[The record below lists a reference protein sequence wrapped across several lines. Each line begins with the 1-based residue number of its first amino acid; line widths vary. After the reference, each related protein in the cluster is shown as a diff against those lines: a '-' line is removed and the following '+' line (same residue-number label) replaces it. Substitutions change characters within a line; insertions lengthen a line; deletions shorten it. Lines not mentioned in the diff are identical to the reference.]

1 MRIGYELILG
11 RFARRSSSV
20 EHIPRLCTRSGGYRC
35 DFASKHAELERLCF
49 LDYRARIV
57 ALVAILFTY
66 GSFALANSEISDP
79 TFVEEEEERPNI
91 FKRMENHVQGRVL
104 KGLLELVPLLVTVL
118 VIVYLVNA
126 TNNFFRELPFIKDQ
140 PWDVPGI
147 GLLILV
153 IIFYLVGLLA
163 IFGVGQLILSGVHRF
178 MNFIP
183 VVRTLYGVTEQA
195 MASVGSSANF
205 SRVVFIEWPRDG
217 MMALGF
223 VTGRARAPSKEED
236 LVSVYVP
243 TVPNPTSGN
252 MAWVLEDD
260 VVETDMSVEDAMK
273 LIFSGGIVLPESISM
288 ARMPRPSRSGD
299 SFVGKYDRG

>member
-1 MRIGYELILG
+1 MYG
-11 RFARRSSSV
+11 R
-20 EHIPRLCTRSGGYRC
+20 
-35 DFASKHAELERLCF
+35 
-49 LDYRARIV
+49 
-57 ALVAILFTY
+57 
-66 GSFALANSEISDP
+66 FALANSGISDP
-79 TFVEEEEERPNI
+79 TSDKGEGERPNI
-91 FKRMENHVQGRVL
+91 FKRVESHIQSRVL

-118 VIVYLVNA
+118 ILIYVINV
-126 TNNFFRELPFIKDQ
+126 TNEFFRGLPFIKDR
-140 PWDVPGI
+140 PWDFPGI
-147 GLLILV
+147 GLVILGIV
-153 IIFYLVGLLA
+153 FYLVGLFA
-163 IFGVGQLILSGVHRF
+163 IFSFGQLILNGVHRL

-217 MMALGF
+217 MMAMGF
-223 VTGRARAPSKEED
+223 VTGRASAPSREED

-252 MAWVLEDD
+252 MAFVLEDD

-288 ARMPRPSRSGD
+288 ARMPRPPRTEG
-299 SFVGKYDRG
+299 SFVGKYDKQG

>member
-1 MRIGYELILG
+1 MGV
-11 RFARRSSSV
+11 FALRN
-20 EHIPRLCTRSGGYRC
+20 G
-35 DFASKHAELERLCF
+35 DMSKNGSELE
-49 LDYRARIV
+49 D
-57 ALVAILFTY
+57 
-66 GSFALANSEISDP
+66 
-79 TFVEEEEERPNI
+79 RPNI
-91 FKRMENHVQGRVL
+91 LKRVESHIQGRVL
-104 KGLLELVPLLVTVL
+104 KGLLELVPLLVTVVAIFWL
-118 VIVYLVNA
+118 IGF
-126 TNNFFRELPFIKDQ
+126 TEGMRDWPFIDGTFL
-140 PWDVPGI
+140 DRPGI
-147 GLLILV
+147 GLVILGIV
-153 IIFYLVGLLA
+153 FYLVGLLA
-163 IFGVGQLILSGVHRF
+163 LFGAGQLVLNGVHRL

-217 MMALGF
+217 MMAMGF

-252 MAWVLEDD
+252 MAFVLEDD

-288 ARMPRPSRSGD
+288 ARMPRSPRTED
-299 SFVGKYDRG
+299 SFIGKYGRG